1 MLGTTEKE
9 NVEDETAAEW
19 VGGFGEPDWDNQPP
33 VPTGTT
39 GAISLMT
46 ARVSPAPTGDTR
58 SGGCPS
64 MIWGQTRDGAPD
76 ATKPLVA
83 ERSGVPR

>member
-19 VGGFGEPDWDNQPP
+19 VDGFGEPDWDNQPP
-33 VPTGTT
+33 VPTGTK

-46 ARVSPAPTGDTR
+46 ARVSPAPTRDTR

-64 MIWGQTRDGAPD
+64 TIWGHTGDGAPD
-76 ATKPLVA
+76 ATKPLVD

>member
-1 MLGTTEKE
+1 VLGTTEKKTLKTKQPRSGSAGSE
-9 NVEDETAAEW
+9 SRT
-19 VGGFGEPDWDNQPP
+19 GTTSPP

-46 ARVSPAPTGDTR
+46 ARVSPAPTRDTR

-83 ERSGVPR
+83 